1 MQYLI
6 PHFGLDNLRAMI
18 FVDGENLA
26 IRFAAQIKKQS
37 LEVRRGVG
45 HRPGIFVWS
54 PKLSGRIVEAGGLIR
69 AH

>member
-6 PHFGLDNLRAMI
+6 PHFGLDNFRAMI

-37 LEVRRGVG
+37 LEKQSLSQRPKRGKRGQGQLKAQVFIQ
-45 HRPGIFVWS
+45 PG
-54 PKLSGRIVEAGGLIR
+54 LAR
-69 AH
+69 